1 MDPASLLYLLIFV
14 ILLILSA
21 FFSASETAYFSL
33 AKSSIEK
40 FSRSKNALT
49 RQVATL
55 LKEPR
60 RLLISI
66 IIGNTLVNVAI
77 ASIATLI
84 TSNIIVQYEIQNA
97 TLALLLNVVVVTFV
111 ILFFSEIL
119 PKITAIKN
127 AKKLSTH
134 FALPLTFFHYLFYP
148 VSYVLDLFTQQ
159 LSSALGADKNKFDLT
174 EKELRT
180 LVDVGEEQG
189 ALRKEEKEMIHGIF
203 EMSGTVAREIMV
215 PRTDMI
221 CLGKHATLNEVLKT
235 IKEHMHSR
243 IPVYDETIDNIV
255 GILYVKDLLAFIKK
269 RNTSDFNLEKIVR
282 PTYYVPET
290 KKINELL
297 REFQAEKIHMAIV
310 VDEYGGTSG
319 LVTLEDVIEEIVGEI
334 QDEYDKETPQI
345 QKINESTFLV
355 DGGTLIDEINEELGL
370 NLPTEEGVDTLAGFL
385 LGQFGSV
392 PKNKDKIDFNG
403 YQFII
408 EKATKK
414 RIQQVRIILKKQ
426 SKPINQK

>member
-1 MDPASLLYLLIFV
+1 MLVLIFV
-14 ILLILSA
+14 ILLSFSA

-33 AKSSIEK
+33 PKSTIEK
-40 FSRSKNALT
+40 FARSKNAVT
-49 RQVATL
+49 RQVAIL

-66 IIGNTLVNVAI
+66 IIGNTLVNVGI

-84 TSNIIVQYEIQNA
+84 TSNLITKYELNA
-97 TLALLLNVVVVTFV
+97 TIALLVNVVVVTFI

-119 PKITAIKN
+119 PKIIAVKN
-127 AKKLSTH
+127 AKTLSKH
-134 FALPLTFFHYLFYP
+134 FVLPITFFFYLFYP
-148 VSYVLDLFTQQ
+148 LSYVLDLFTQQ
-159 LSSALGADKNKFDLT
+159 LSAAFGADKNKFNLS
-174 EKELRT
+174 EKELRA
-180 LVDVGEEQG
+180 LVDIGEEKG
-189 ALRKEEKEMIHGIF
+189 ALLKEEKEMIHGIF

-221 CLGKHATLNEVLKT
+221 CLEKKATLNEILKT
-235 IKEHMHSR
+235 IKKHMHSR

-255 GILYVKDLLAFIKK
+255 GILYVKDLLPFIRK
-269 RNTSDFNLEKIVR
+269 RNRENFNLEKIVR
-282 PTYYVPET
+282 PAHYVPET
-290 KKINELL
+290 KRVNELL
-297 REFQAEKIHMAIV
+297 KEFQTEKIHMAIV

-334 QDEYDKETPQI
+334 QDEYDKESPQI

-355 DGGTLIDEINEELGL
+355 DGGTLLDEINEELGL
-370 NLPTEEGVDTLAGFL
+370 DLPTEEGVDTLAGFL

-392 PKNKDKIDFNG
+392 PKTKEKIDFNG

-414 RIQQVRIILKKQ
+414 RIQLVRIILKNTHNMANQ
-426 SKPINQK
+426 S

>member
-1 MDPASLLYLLIFV
+1 MIFA
-14 ILLILSA
+14 ILLMFSA
-21 FFSASETAYFSL
+21 FFSASETAFFSL
-33 AKSSIEK
+33 PKSTVEK
-40 FSRSKNALT
+40 YARSKQVLT
-49 RQVATL
+49 RQVAVL

-77 ASIATLI
+77 ASIATLL
-84 TSNIIVQYEIQNA
+84 TSKLIVRYALNETI
-97 TLALLLNVVVVTFV
+97 ALLVNVVVVTFV

-119 PKITAIKN
+119 PKIIAVKN
-127 AKKLSTH
+127 AKTLSRN

-148 VSYVLDLFTQQ
+148 ISYVLDLFTQQ
-159 LSSALGADKNKFDLT
+159 ISATFGADKDKFNLS

-180 LVDVGEEQG
+180 LVDVGEERG
-189 ALRKEEKEMIHGIF
+189 ALLKEEKEMIHGIF

-215 PRTDMI
+215 PRTDMV
-221 CLGKHATLNEVLKT
+221 CLEKHASLNEVLKT
-235 IKEHMHSR
+235 VKEHMHSR

-255 GILYVKDLLAFIKK
+255 GILYVKDLLPFIRK
-269 RNTSDFNLEKIVR
+269 RSTSDFKLEKIVR
-282 PTYYVPET
+282 PAYYVPET

-297 REFQAEKIHMAIV
+297 REFQSAKIHMAIV

-345 QKINESTFLV
+345 QKINENTFLV
-355 DGGTLIDEINEELGL
+355 DAGTLIDEINEELGL
-370 NLPTEEGVDTLAGFL
+370 DLPNEEGVDTLAGFL
-385 LGQFGSV
+385 LGRFGSV
-392 PKNKDKIDFNG
+392 PRTKEKIDFNG

-414 RIQQVRIILKKQ
+414 RIQLVRIVLKKDTQ
-426 SKPINQK
+426 ISSQK